1 MKILPQSSL
10 AVDAIRSWSHD
21 ELFDPRNSHSSSE
34 AKATMDSFDPFLMRE
49 YHSHSS
55 TLAELKPLEPM
66 DYLNVSPDTSM
77 AHHDS
82 LNNNEC
88 SPPGQLYK
96 GALISNTFLG
106 YSGTPEPVSTTT
118 SPHSSSAISVKQ
130 EESDTFVG
138 ADDID
143 DLASMIGCANTGTNI
158 PTQPIAFNDQIEP
171 SLPETSLTIDDW
183 LMLDMNKTDQG
194 DNVVNSTLSPSDL
207 SPLDSHSQQPSTTTS
222 LHASLDYN
230 SSHHH
235 HHHMHQHVHQ
245 QIHSP
250 LQALLAANTA
260 NNNNNSYLQGITM
273 SEDSYQKAQPILYN
287 KLTQPQKD
295 TLSNLNSSGLLKTDP
310 MFSRYSSFS
319 SKDSVPHSTE
329 IGSYTVSTTDDI
341 LVPKYDHRYMEHT
354 QLGSPDSDLS
364 STQLGYDYG
373 DFKGKN
379 RSRLSKST
387 KLAIRTEGT
396 KDKPVHH
403 CTVCNRGFL
412 NKSNIKVHLRT
423 HTGEKPFRCET
434 CNKAFRQKAHLLKH
448 YQIHKRGTR
457 E

>member
-1 MKILPQSSL
+1 MKIQPQSTL
-10 AVDAIRSWSHD
+10 T
-21 ELFDPRNSHSSSE
+21 SE
-34 AKATMDSFDPFLMRE
+34 ALRTWTHEEFFDTRTSTQSTETKTTMDSFDPFMMRE
-49 YHSHSS
+49 YQNHSS

-66 DYLNVSPDTSM
+66 EYLNVSPDTSLG
-77 AHHDS
+77 HHDHV
-82 LNNNEC
+82 NNDC
-88 SPPGQLYK
+88 SPGQQLYP

-118 SPHSSSAISVKQ
+118 SPLSSSAISVKQ
-130 EESDTFVG
+130 EESDTYVG

-143 DLASMIGCANTGTNI
+143 DLASMIGCSNTDTSL
-158 PTQPIAFNDQIEP
+158 PTQPIAFNDHIEP
-171 SLPETSLTIDDW
+171 SLPEPSLTIEDW
-183 LMLDMNKTDQG
+183 LMLDMNKTDLS
-194 DNVVNSTLSPSDL
+194 DSMVNSTLSPSDL
-207 SPLDSHSQQPSTTTS
+207 SQIDTHQLPSTTS
-222 LHASLDYN
+222 LHASLDY
-230 SSHHH
+230 SSHHNH
-235 HHHMHQHVHQ
+235 HIHQHVHQQ

-250 LQALLAANTA
+250 LQALLAAGTVN
-260 NNNNNSYLQGITM
+260 NNNNNSFLQGISM
-273 SEDSYQKAQPILYN
+273 SDDNYQKAQPILYN

-295 TLSNLNSSGLLKTDP
+295 TLNNLNTGLLKTDP
-310 MFSRYSSFS
+310 MFGRNTYYQN
-319 SKDSVPHSTE
+319 KDSIPHSTDNT
-329 IGSYTVSTTDDI
+329 SYTVSTTDDI
-341 LVPKYDHRYMEHT
+341 LVQKYDPRYLDQT

-364 STQLGYDYG
+364 STQLGYEYG

-379 RSRLSKST
+379 RSRLNKST

-457 E
+457 D

>member
-1 MKILPQSSL
+1 MKIQPHPSSADALRTWSHEDLFDTRHSHQSS
-10 AVDAIRSWSHD
+10 
-21 ELFDPRNSHSSSE
+21 ET
-34 AKATMDSFDPFLMRE
+34 KTTMDSYDPFMMRE
-49 YHSHSS
+49 YQNHNS

-66 DYLNVSPDTSM
+66 DYLNVSPDTSLG
-77 AHHDS
+77 HHDS
-82 LNNNEC
+82 INNSEC
-88 SPPGQLYK
+88 SPSGQIYR
-96 GALISNTFLG
+96 GALLSNTFLG

-118 SPHSSSAISVKQ
+118 SPLSSSAVSVKQ
-130 EESDTFVG
+130 EEHDTFVG

-143 DLASMIGCANTGTNI
+143 DLASMIGCANTDTSH
-158 PTQPIAFNDQIEP
+158 PTQPIAFSDQIEP
-171 SLPETSLTIDDW
+171 SLPEPSLTIDDW
-183 LMLDMNKTDQG
+183 LMLDMNKSDMT
-194 DNVVNSTLSPSDL
+194 DNVTNSGLSPNSDL
-207 SPLDSHSQQPSTTTS
+207 SSLDSQNQPSTTSS
-222 LHASLDYN
+222 LHTTLDY
-230 SSHHH
+230 STHHH
-235 HHHMHQHVHQ
+235 HHIHQHMHQQ
-245 QIHSP
+245 PIHTP
-250 LQALLAANTA
+250 LQALLAAGTVNNSNT
-260 NNNNNSYLQGITM
+260 NSYLQGITM

-295 TLSNLNSSGLLKTDP
+295 SLNSLSPSLLKTDP
-310 MFSRYSSFS
+310 MFSRYGSYPC
-319 SKDSVPHSTE
+319 KDSTPHSTDVT
-329 IGSYTVSTTDDI
+329 SYTVTTTDDI
-341 LVPKYDHRYMEHT
+341 LVTKFDPRYMEQT

-379 RSRLSKST
+379 RSRLNKST

-448 YQIHKRGTR
+448 YQIHKRGAR
-457 E
+457 D

>member
-1 MKILPQSSL
+1 
-10 AVDAIRSWSHD
+10 
-21 ELFDPRNSHSSSE
+21 
-34 AKATMDSFDPFLMRE
+34 MDSSFEPFMMRD
-49 YHSHSS
+49 YQNHTS

-66 DYLNVSPDTSM
+66 DYLNVSPDTSL

-82 LNNNEC
+82 LSNEA
-88 SPPGQLYK
+88 GGHHLYR

-118 SPHSSSAISVKQ
+118 SPLSSSAISVKQ
-130 EESDTFVG
+130 EESDNFVG

-143 DLASMIGCANTGTNI
+143 DLASMIGCPETGTNI
-158 PTQPIAFNDQIEP
+158 PTQPMTFNEQIEP
-171 SLPETSLTIDDW
+171 SLPEPSLNLEDW
-183 LMLDMNKTDQG
+183 LMLDVNKNDLSDT
-194 DNVVNSTLSPSDL
+194 VVNSSLSSTDL
-207 SPLDSHSQQPSTTTS
+207 SPLDSTTQLPSTTTPVHS
-222 LHASLDYN
+222 TGDYLTHHTLHSHGQQPVH
-230 SSHHH
+230 SS
-235 HHHMHQHVHQ
+235 
-245 QIHSP
+245 
-250 LQALLAANTA
+250 LQALLAAGTG
-260 NNNNNSYLQGITM
+260 NNNNNSNYLQSISM
-273 SEDSYQKAQPILYN
+273 PEDNYQKAQPILYN

-295 TLSNLNSSGLLKTDP
+295 TLSNFNSSLLKTDP
-310 MFSRYSSFS
+310 LFGRSNYYQN
-319 SKDSVPHSTE
+319 KDSLPHSTDSA
-329 IGSYTVSTTDDI
+329 SYAVTTTDEI
-341 LVPKYDHRYMEHT
+341 LVTKFDPRYLDQT

-379 RSRLSKST
+379 RTRLSKST

-396 KDKPVHH
+396 KDKPIHH

-457 E
+457 D